1 MREVFIKY
9 NPYRLITEI
18 TVDGKAV
25 KKDSRLNVADKR
37 LQEWVDDLPEI
48 LRSEYGSNQFKITF
62 HGTVVDYED
71 IVAAA
76 QEAAKCGINIETV
89 HIPGKEM
96 KEKEQALVEIFREIQ
111 NGPIETLKDS
121 KIERAFKNAQNDNF
135 EVSVFATMSAGKSTV
150 INALLGKKLMPA
162 KNEACTAT
170 ITSIKDV
177 DSDHF
182 EAQAVDSAGNELRT
196 YRNLTYKDMSE
207 LNAEPQVSEIYVEG
221 DIPFVTADDMSLI
234 LVDTPGPNN
243 ARTEEHKKTTYHML
257 KESSKT
263 LVMYVM
269 NATQQST
276 TDDAKFLKDISESM
290 KVGGKQSRDRFIFVL
305 NKVDSFTQGED
316 NVEESIIKIKEY
328 LKEYGIENPNVYP
341 ASALSALEIRT
352 ILANKDNADEEK
364 IYDANGR
371 VRKLN
376 RHEEMH
382 LEKYAP
388 LPTSSKNIILDRLT
402 KAINSENQ
410 DEQAL
415 IHSGIVSLEEAI
427 KLYVTKYARPAKIKN
442 IFDTFSKNLESAKSV
457 KELETTIASSDEDRK
472 RITQQITDIK
482 EEIGNGEKTKE
493 FRKQIDKID
502 YSKEITERCRQ
513 IRLGAQETITNCFD
527 DVRDGDLSHAEADK
541 KCREFMKT
549 AEDVRIRVE
558 LALEDLVQNTVQKN
572 AEDLLAQ
579 YKQRLSTLLGKE
591 VNIGELNVLELMKG
605 DLPSTSDII
614 SGATVTREEV
624 VGRQWVKNTNK
635 KWYKF
640 WTWFDDDGY
649 YKDVYGS
656 KEYINGSKL
665 KSMFIEPIET
675 QLIKN
680 IDLAKTHA
688 TRETKKIKD
697 NLTKQFDE
705 LDKVLVM
712 KLDDLAG
719 FEKNKEEIEK
729 RGKEAKEHLDWLN
742 AISKR
747 VDDILDV

>member
-1 MREVFIKY
+1 M
-9 NPYRLITEI
+9 
-18 TVDGKAV
+18 
-25 KKDSRLNVADKR
+25 
-37 LQEWVDDLPEI
+37 
-48 LRSEYGSNQFKITF
+48 
-62 HGTVVDYED
+62 
-71 IVAAA
+71 
-76 QEAAKCGINIETV
+76 
-89 HIPGKEM
+89 
-96 KEKEQALVEIFREIQ
+96 
-111 NGPIETLKDS
+111 
-121 KIERAFKNAQNDNF
+121 
-135 EVSVFATMSAGKSTV
+135 
-150 INALLGKKLMPA
+150 MPS
-162 KNEACTAT
+162 KNEPCTAT

-207 LNAEPQVSEIYVEG
+207 LNADSQVSEIYVEG

-243 ARTEEHKKTTYHML
+243 ARTEEHKKTTYNML
-257 KESSKT
+257 GQSSKT

-276 TDDAKFLKDISESM
+276 TDDAKLLKDVSESM

-305 NKVDSFTQGED
+305 NKVDSFTQDED

-328 LKEYGIENPNVYP
+328 LKGYGIENPNVYP

-352 ILANKDNADEEK
+352 ILANKDNADEIAVAEASTRIK
-364 IYDANGR
+364 
-371 VRKLN
+371 KLN
-376 RHEEMH
+376 MREEMH
-382 LEKYAP
+382 LETYAP

-402 KAINSENQ
+402 KAVNSENQ

-482 EEIGNGEKTKE
+482 EEIGNGERTKE

-502 YSKEITERCRQ
+502 YSQEITERCRQ
-513 IRLGAQETITNCFD
+513 IRLGAQETITKCFD
-527 DVRDGDLSHAEADK
+527 DVRDRDLSHDEADK

-591 VNIGELNVLELMKG
+591 VNIGELDVLELMKG

-624 VGRQWVKNTNK
+624 VGRRWVKNTNK

-640 WTWFDDDGY
+640 WTWLDDDGY

-729 RGKEAKEHLDWLN
+729 RGKEAKERLDWLN
-742 AISKR
+742 SISKR
-747 VDDILDV
+747 VDDILDI

>member
-1 MREVFIKY
+1 
-9 NPYRLITEI
+9 
-18 TVDGKAV
+18 
-25 KKDSRLNVADKR
+25 
-37 LQEWVDDLPEI
+37 
-48 LRSEYGSNQFKITF
+48 
-62 HGTVVDYED
+62 
-71 IVAAA
+71 
-76 QEAAKCGINIETV
+76 
-89 HIPGKEM
+89 
-96 KEKEQALVEIFREIQ
+96 
-111 NGPIETLKDS
+111 
-121 KIERAFKNAQNDNF
+121 
-135 EVSVFATMSAGKSTV
+135 
-150 INALLGKKLMPA
+150 
-162 KNEACTAT
+162 
-170 ITSIKDV
+170 
-177 DSDHF
+177 
-182 EAQAVDSAGNELRT
+182 
-196 YRNLTYKDMSE
+196 
-207 LNAEPQVSEIYVEG
+207 
-221 DIPFVTADDMSLI
+221 
-234 LVDTPGPNN
+234 
-243 ARTEEHKKTTYHML
+243 
-257 KESSKT
+257 
-263 LVMYVM
+263 MYVM

-276 TDDAKFLKDISESM
+276 TDDAKLLKDVSESM

-305 NKVDSFTQGED
+305 NKVDSFTQDED

-328 LKEYGIENPNVYP
+328 LKGYGIENPNVYP

-352 ILANKDNADEEK
+352 ILANKDNADEIAVAEASTRIK
-364 IYDANGR
+364 
-371 VRKLN
+371 KLN
-376 RHEEMH
+376 MREEMH
-382 LEKYAP
+382 LETYAP

-402 KAINSENQ
+402 KAVNSENR

-457 KELETTIASSDEDRK
+457 KELETIIASSDEDRR
-472 RITQQITDIK
+472 RITQHITDIK
-482 EEIGNGEKTKE
+482 KEIGDGEKTKE

-572 AEDLLAQ
+572 AEDLLSQ

-591 VNIGELNVLELMKG
+591 VNIGELDVLELMKG

-614 SGATVTREEV
+614 SETTVTRKEV
-624 VGRQWVKNTNK
+624 VGQQWVENTNK

-640 WTWFDDDGY
+640 WTWLDDDGY
-649 YKDVYGS
+649 YKDVYAS

-729 RGKEAKEHLDWLN
+729 RGKEAKERLDWLN

>member
-1 MREVFIKY
+1 M
-9 NPYRLITEI
+9 
-18 TVDGKAV
+18 
-25 KKDSRLNVADKR
+25 
-37 LQEWVDDLPEI
+37 
-48 LRSEYGSNQFKITF
+48 
-62 HGTVVDYED
+62 
-71 IVAAA
+71 
-76 QEAAKCGINIETV
+76 
-89 HIPGKEM
+89 
-96 KEKEQALVEIFREIQ
+96 
-111 NGPIETLKDS
+111 
-121 KIERAFKNAQNDNF
+121 
-135 EVSVFATMSAGKSTV
+135 
-150 INALLGKKLMPA
+150 
-162 KNEACTAT
+162 
-170 ITSIKDV
+170 
-177 DSDHF
+177 
-182 EAQAVDSAGNELRT
+182 
-196 YRNLTYKDMSE
+196 
-207 LNAEPQVSEIYVEG
+207 
-221 DIPFVTADDMSLI
+221 
-234 LVDTPGPNN
+234 
-243 ARTEEHKKTTYHML
+243 
-257 KESSKT
+257 
-263 LVMYVM
+263 
-269 NATQQST
+269 
-276 TDDAKFLKDISESM
+276 
-290 KVGGKQSRDRFIFVL
+290 
-305 NKVDSFTQGED
+305 
-316 NVEESIIKIKEY
+316 
-328 LKEYGIENPNVYP
+328 
-341 ASALSALEIRT
+341 
-352 ILANKDNADEEK
+352 ANKDNADEIAVAEASTRIK
-364 IYDANGR
+364 
-371 VRKLN
+371 KLN
-376 RHEEMH
+376 MREEMH
-382 LEKYAP
+382 LETYAP

-402 KAINSENQ
+402 KAVNSENQ

-482 EEIGNGEKTKE
+482 EEIGNGERTKE

-502 YSKEITERCRQ
+502 YSQEITERCRQ
-513 IRLGAQETITNCFD
+513 IRLGD
-527 DVRDGDLSHAEADK
+527 RDLSHDEADK

-591 VNIGELNVLELMKG
+591 VNIGELDVLELMKG

-624 VGRQWVKNTNK
+624 VGRRWVKNTNK

-640 WTWFDDDGY
+640 WTWLDDDGY

-729 RGKEAKEHLDWLN
+729 RGKEAKERLDWLN
-742 AISKR
+742 SISKR
-747 VDDILDV
+747 VDDILDI